1 MNKPFQTDRR
11 TRTLGVLSSI
21 CTTILVFVSVASLSN
36 PQIAANS
43 QQIAHT
49 PTPAVV
55 A

>member
-11 TRTLGVLSSI
+11 TRTLGVLASI
-21 CTTILVFVSVASLSN
+21 CTTIVMFVAVVSLSN

-49 PTPAVV
+49 PTPVV
-55 A
+55 VG